1 MMTFGEFRKQL
12 DYRDLNRASD
22 LFADYFHENVQV
34 GDGAT
39 VCYWS
44 DRHAYDVI
52 AKTPRTLTL
61 RRCKATLK
69 PTFKPEFIPGGFSAH
84 CVNNHKQDY
93 DYEEDPDGMVVKAYW
108 SEKEHRYYVNK
119 LPVIAGRSEFMDY
132 NF

>member
-12 DYRDLNRASD
+12 DYRDYSKATD
-22 LFADYFHENVQV
+22 LYNDYFKDSVQV

-52 AKTPRTLTL
+52 AKTPCTLTL

-69 PTFKPEFIPGGFSAH
+69 PTYKPEFIPGGFAAH
-84 CVNNHKQDY
+84 CVNNNEQDY
-93 DYEEDPDGMVVKAYW
+93 DYENDPDGVIKKAYW
-108 SEKEHRYYVNK
+108 SKKNHRYYVDK
-119 LPVIAGRSEFMDY
+119 LPVTAGRHEHYDY